1 MLVLL
6 KELDMRDFL
15 GSIVDVQKAD
25 VRRTL
30 AQLIASLALLGLDDA
45 CILQESDDLADI
57 TGIGTDAGCYACD
70 VMTSLLSLIMVKIC
84 KATENLVSMEILL
97 LNLYQPQEQV

>member
-1 MLVLL
+1 M
-6 KELDMRDFL
+6 

-57 TGIGTDAGCYACD
+57 TGIGTDAGCQGLRRHD
-70 VMTSLLSLIMVKIC
+70 VTTLANHGQDMQS
-84 KATENLVSMEILL
+84 
-97 LNLYQPQEQV
+97 Y